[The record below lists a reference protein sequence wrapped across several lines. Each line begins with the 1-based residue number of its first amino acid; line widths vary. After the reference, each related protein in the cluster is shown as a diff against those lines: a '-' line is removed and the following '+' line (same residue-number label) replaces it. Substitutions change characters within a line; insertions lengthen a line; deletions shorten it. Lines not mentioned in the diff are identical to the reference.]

1 MKTSTM
7 EWIEKAEGDWDVA
20 LRVYRAR
27 KKPNYDAAC
36 FHAQQCV
43 EKYLKAELNE
53 TGLMFGKTHNL
64 PDLLNQIATI
74 EPSRMALQRQAAFLT
89 DFAVQYRYPGWIA
102 TKAQAQQAIKD
113 CRECGASSAQRLGC
127 PFD

>member
-1 MKTSTM
+1 MKISTM

-64 PDLLNQIATI
+64 LDLLNQIAAV

-89 DFAVQYRYPGWIA
+89 DFAVQYRYPGWTA

-113 CRECGASSAQRLGC
+113 CREVRRVVRTAFGL
-127 PFD
+127 PV